1 MKTLVAGAVGFAAGV
16 VLVNASLVKIWADG
30 NWKNF
35 VTDID
40 SRMSDNSG
48 RPRQLSNSV
57 NINVSPSSNQWMDV
71 YRTGGQLR

>member
-16 VLVNASLVKIWADG
+16 ALVNAALFKIWDDG

-40 SRMSDNSG
+40 SRMSDGSG

-57 NINVSPSSNQWMDV
+57 NISVSPPSNQWMDV
-71 YRTGGQLR
+71 YRKSGRLR